1 MKIEKRIKIQK
12 RLKEA
17 IMAYYATKEMFPA
30 DIAGLIMSYMGHNQ
44 ERWAKYWK
52 DQFIKCMKSEFK
64 ILELDTNIT
73 SDVLGYVVLS
83 EKNDIIASMI
93 HQKYKFINGMEFELT
108 QIMNNNACHKYALS
122 KLFSRIFI
130 NNENI
135 LSFNKPLIL

>member
-1 MKIEKRIKIQK
+1 
-12 RLKEA
+12 
-17 IMAYYATKEMFPA
+17 MAYYATREIFPK
-30 DIAGLIMSYMGHNQ
+30 DIAGLIISFMGHNQ

-52 DQFIKCMKSEFK
+52 DKFIKYMNSEFK
-64 ILELDTNIT
+64 ILELDTVS

-93 HQKYKFINGMEFELT
+93 HQKYKFINGMEFELNRLR
-108 QIMNNNACHKYALS
+108 NNNADHKYALS

-135 LSFNKPLIL
+135 LSFNKPHRYDIIKQALMSLL

>member
-1 MKIEKRIKIQK
+1 
-12 RLKEA
+12 
-17 IMAYYATKEMFPA
+17 MAYYATREIFPK
-30 DIAGLIMSYMGHNQ
+30 DIAGLIISFMGHNQ

-52 DQFIKCMKSEFK
+52 DKFIKYMNSEFK
-64 ILELDTNIT
+64 ILELDTVS

-93 HQKYKFINGMEFELT
+93 HKKYKFIMGMEFELNRLR
-108 QIMNNNACHKYALS
+108 NNNADHKYALS

-135 LSFNKPLIL
+135 LSFNKPHRYDIIKQALMSLL